1 MNAAINATLTE
12 NKLPERTAADKVP
25 SFPSLPLSIPT
36 DPLSIP
42 TDIEEVKVLARSL
55 ARNGRIDEALV
66 CWRRVEEL
74 DPYDAEPS
82 RMIPAMTLKKSRL
95 VGTVDGN
102 GEGASEAANDSSAP
116 AKGEPTV
123 RQPLFPA
130 VLPKAPRQLVLTRRQ
145 QLEAEIAQRP
155 EDETNYLALAE
166 LHLVERRTYDA
177 QRTLVRALEISRA
190 PPVVERLEDVNM
202 LLAKE
207 KVKLAEE
214 RTAGETTSEAE
225 ELVKK
230 LREESFQLELDVF
243 RNRCFRHPEDK
254 RLKFQLGL
262 RLKQIGNHREALE
275 FLQAGL
281 EFPELRAPASL
292 EIGEVLQRHHLFPK
306 ALQCYRQAAQ
316 LAAGDDNLTDCRKR
330 ALYRAGVLATAM
342 TLTDTARGY
351 LAELVKMSPGYRD
364 AQTRLDKLGEISD
377 TFGFD

>member
-1 MNAAINATLTE
+1 MDAA
-12 NKLPERTAADKVP
+12 LPKNELLLSERPPAGHAP
-25 SFPSLPLSIPT
+25 SFVTPPLSIPA
-36 DPLSIP
+36 DV
-42 TDIEEVKVLARSL
+42 EEIKVMARSL
-55 ARNGRIDEALV
+55 ARTGRIDQALL
-66 CWRRVEEL
+66 CWQRVEEL
-74 DPYDAEPS
+74 DPYDVEPS
-82 RMIPAMTLKKSRL
+82 RMIPALTLKKSRQ
-95 VGTVDGN
+95 VDTAD
-102 GEGASEAANDSSAP
+102 GEKKGPAEIANDRSDPASSEPGAP
-116 AKGEPTV
+116 
-123 RQPLFPA
+123 QPALLA
-130 VLPKAPRQLVLTRRQ
+130 VLPKAPRPLVLTRRQ
-145 QLEAEIAQRP
+145 QLEMEIAQRP
-155 EDETNYLALAE
+155 EDETNYLELAE
-166 LHLVERRTYDA
+166 LHLAERRTYDA
-177 QRTLVRALEISRA
+177 QRTLMRTLEVSRA
-190 PPVVERLEDVNM
+190 PRVVERLEDVNM

-214 RTAGETTSEAE
+214 RVVGEKTTEAE

-262 RLKQIGNHREALE
+262 RLKQIGNHRESLE

-292 EIGEVLQRHHLFPK
+292 EIGEVLQRHSQFPK

-316 LAAGDDNLTDCRKR
+316 LAARDENLTDCRKR

-351 LAELVKMSPGYRD
+351 LAELVKMAPGYRD

-377 TFGFD
+377 TF